1 MNNKIDTIV
10 MLHQIV
16 LSYGFAQRKN
26 SEKISFYVTL
36 SQTLNFAP
44 GVTSELPPPS
54 VSEAVNSGRHSRM
67 CCVHYLK
74 KFGEFGSPNEKLL

>member
-10 MLHQIV
+10 MLRQIV

-36 SQTLNFAP
+36 SKTLNFAP

-54 VSEAVNSGRHSRM
+54 VSEAVNGGRDSRM
-67 CCVHYLK
+67 CCVHCLK